1 MASQARDNEKYRKE
15 KRKRLQRFALQMTQ
29 AHAGRTCAGCT
40 ACCFVM
46 GVAEVPTPFYS
57 PCPHIK
63 NGGCD
68 IYGKHPGACRD
79 FYCEWLVGRAGP
91 DDRPDRLGLLFVA
104 NRLRNAD
111 GSDRMFVTAYEVW
124 PGAADTDR
132 GRAVLRSMGPE
143 IGLFRYGD
151 MSRCVD
157 VGTGRRIIPDI
168 ADCVRPPDGILADP
182 RPGGW
187 ERGGSGQP

>member
-1 MASQARDNEKYRKE
+1 MTTMAARGNERYRKQ
-15 KRKRLQRFALQMTQ
+15 KRKRLQRFALQVAQDRT
-29 AHAGRTCAGCT
+29 GRACDGCT

-57 PCPHIK
+57 RCPHIC
-63 NGGCD
+63 GSGCD

-79 FYCEWLVGRAGP
+79 FYCEWLVGQLGP

-111 GSDRMFVTAYEVW
+111 GSDRMFVAAYEVW

-132 GRAVLRSMGPE
+132 GRAVLQSLGPE
-143 IGLFRYGD
+143 VGLFRYGD
-151 MSRCVD
+151 MSHCVHL
-157 VGTGRRIIPDI
+157 GTRQRIVPEI
-168 ADCVRPPDGILADP
+168 ADCVRPPAA
-182 RPGGW
+182 
-187 ERGGSGQP
+187 GSRS